1 VDARDFGQAVQSVR
15 HLLELDADNGLAWQR
30 LGQLLGWSWQG
41 GDEKVRAQAMAA
53 FQHAIDLNPE
63 NGFARL
69 ALAWL
74 RQNAG
79 QTQQQVAQPV
89 LELLDKAGASG
100 FTGLEVELASL
111 LLDTGYPQ
119 QAIKVLSPD
128 DWHYHQQLD
137 TNVNVWAL
145 RLKAHSS
152 LGEKAAAGLDRRMAE
167 QLALDRHAVPVK
179 P

>member
-1 VDARDFGQAVQSVR
+1 LS
-15 HLLELDADNGLAWQR
+15 H
-30 LGQLLGWSWQG
+30 
-41 GDEKVRAQAMAA
+41 
-53 FQHAIDLNPE
+53 PE